1 MAKKKNVVLD
11 EPQEDVP
18 ENDPLKLCRDRFKEA
33 QEYWSDD
40 YDDALDDIKF
50 RAGEQWP
57 TAYVTQRE
65 IDKRP
70 CLVVDKLNQYVRQIV
85 NDGRQNRPSIKVR
98 PVDSGSDIQ
107 TSEVFQGI
115 IKHIEDRSG
124 ADMAYDTA
132 IDNAA
137 TCGYGYFKVI
147 NEYAK
152 DDGFEQELCIK
163 RVRNPLSIYIDP
175 DAKEAD
181 GSDMKYAFEV
191 EEMKKD
197 DFKAKYPGKIPE
209 DFKVDSE
216 TSDWYEGD
224 KVRLA
229 RYWYVEETERTLYQL
244 QDGTVVEEEEF
255 NELKDAGLSLEDRVV
270 ASRKIPKHTVWH
282 ALVSG
287 KEYLEEPQEWIG
299 KYIPILVVYGNE
311 LDIEGK
317 ATHFGIIRQA
327 KDAQR
332 LYNYSRSAFAER
344 VALSP
349 KAPWVA
355 AEGQVENYS
364 EEWETANVKNHSV
377 LRYTPISVAGKIV
390 GAPQRQP
397 AADIPSGFAQD
408 MQISE
413 HDIEA
418 SVGMYRASLGAP
430 SNERS
435 GKAILA
441 RQKEGDTGTFH
452 YHDNLNRAI
461 RHCGRILV
469 DLIPK
474 IYDTYR
480 VVRILG
486 YDGTP
491 DQVQIDPS
499 IPTASQKNG
508 TSNIYNLG
516 VGTYDVTITTGPSY
530 NTLRMEAAES
540 MMQLIQAHPDLMSV
554 IGDVFV
560 KNMDWP
566 GAEEISERL
575 KIMLPPQIQEAE
587 QARKQGGMPPEMQAM
602 IQGFE
607 QAMQEKDMQLQ
618 QIIGETE
625 KAMQELAALK
635 VQAKSKET
643 ENAIKER
650 EAGIKEFEAETERM
664 KVEMEN
670 GIEKVQMLLSQH
682 EAHVKELVSA
692 FQAAQAPAPD
702 QDMEADQQP
711 DANAAMNS
719 EMIAMIQ
726 ASHDQTMQAIAQ
738 VAEAMMRPKTMQI
751 QSPSGAVYTGQ
762 VQ

>member
-18 ENDPLKLCRDRFKEA
+18 KNDPLKLCRDRFKEA
-33 QEYWSDD
+33 QEYWSGD

-57 TAYVTQRE
+57 TVYVTQRE

-191 EEMKKD
+191 EEMKMD

-270 ASRKIPKHTVWH
+270 ASRKIPKRTVWH

-474 IYDTYR
+474 IYDTHR

-540 MMQLIQAHPDLMSV
+540 MMQMIQAHPDLMSV

-587 QARKQGGMPPEMQAM
+587 QAKKQGGMPPEMQAM

-607 QAMQEKDMQLQ
+607 QAMQEKDMQIQ
-618 QIIGETE
+618 QIIEETQKGQE
-625 KAMQELAALK
+625 ELAALK
-635 VQAKSKET
+635 VQSKSKET

-650 EAGIKEFEAETERM
+650 EASIKEYEAETERM

-692 FQAAQAPAPD
+692 FQAAQATSPD
-702 QDMEADQQP
+702 QDMETEQQP

-751 QSPSGAVYTGQ
+751 QAPSGAVYTGQ